1 MIDHYKILLPQTI
14 KAHSL
19 DQNLHI
25 QLCVVLSNA
34 YIDLNGDPKKAR
46 NMLKELLAE
55 QKEKTIDPHL
65 EAKIHLGLGKVY
77 RYAALGNE
85 CDYALFLNISAIICC
100 TCTVCVTLVLG
111 LICTVIAVP
120 FSCY

>member
-34 YIDLNGDPKKAR
+34 YIDLNEDPEKAR
-46 NMLKELLAE
+46 NMLEELLAE
-55 QKEKTIDPHL
+55 QKEETIDPHL

-77 RYAALGNE
+77 RYAEGMSVIMH
-85 CDYALFLNISAIICC
+85 YFS
-100 TCTVCVTLVLG
+100 TLVL
-111 LICTVIAVP
+111 LFVVHLLCVLH
-120 FSCY
+120 